1 MVKNSLKYTHEG
13 SIHII
18 ASYSRL
24 KQRLTVKICDTGIGI
39 APEDQHKLF
48 KAFGKVK
55 SADNSL
61 NKEGVGLG
69 LTICQAIIN
78 QNGGHIQAHSE
89 GLDKGATF
97 KFYFKLEEVQE
108 EQREAPS
115 EIGIIEEIKE
125 AREEEKAVDVIE
137 VELR

>member
-24 KQRLTVKICDTGIGI
+24 KQRLTVKICDTGVGI

-48 KAFGKVK
+48 EAFGKVD
-55 SADNSL
+55 SADKNL

-69 LTICQAIIN
+69 LTICQAIVN
-78 QNGGHIQAHSE
+78 QNGGQIRAHSE
-89 GLDKGATF
+89 GLDKGTTF
-97 KFYFKLEEVQE
+97 KFYFKLEEFLDDQTVTRSE
-108 EQREAPS
+108 E
-115 EIGIIEEIKE
+115 GIIEEIKE
-125 AREEEKAVDVIE
+125 AT
-137 VELR
+137 